1 MRSTIYGLSTRFLFA
16 LLASIA
22 MSSALSACA
31 SMRPSQAFDKPHHAE
46 IRHIALL
53 RVPDPQLKVTNLG
66 GSLGAFGLLGGAM
79 AAADEDT
86 KSHEFADAVARE
98 MPLATLMRD
107 ALESGLKKQGYLV
120 TLEDQRPIEPPLDQ
134 QTADDVANY
143 SKLKTEA
150 DAILDVSFLSAGYLS
165 PPGSGDYVP
174 WLHVKATLVSARSR
188 TPLYVDW
195 LVYGAKFGV
204 RKEYFPTAR
213 PYAYGSFSDLMD
225 KRRDASEGLARGIEP
240 IAGRIAQ
247 QLR

>member
-1 MRSTIYGLSTRFLFA
+1 MAGA
-16 LLASIA
+16 LG
-22 MSSALSACA
+22 ACA
-31 SMRPSQAFDKPHHAE
+31 GLRPSQAFDKPAHAE
-46 IRHIALL
+46 IKQIALL
-53 RVPDPQLKVTNLG
+53 RVPAPNLKVTNLG

-79 AAADEDT
+79 GAADEDT

-98 MPLATLMRD
+98 LSLATLMTE
-107 ALESGLKKQGYLV
+107 ALESALKKEGYLV

-143 SKLKTEA
+143 SKIKTEA

-165 PPGSGDYVP
+165 PAGSSDYVP
-174 WLHVKATLVSARSR
+174 WLHVKATLVSTRGR

-225 KRRDASEGLARGIEP
+225 KRRDAIEGLKGGIQP
-240 IAGRIAQ
+240 IAGRIAE